1 MDEMAKKNEVKNGS
15 GEVFLPPSE
24 GRIKAGFASSVRGC
38 LDNGIDLNRELVKNP
53 ASTFYGRV
61 NGSSM
66 TGAGIE
72 DEDILVIDKSL
83 QVRDGDIAVCFVDG
97 EFTLKRVKIDGEI
110 IWLLSENANYKPV
123 KVTKENDFA
132 IWGVVTYSIKNVQK
146 KNSGKR
152 NPVGIKKTSRTK
164 K

>member
-1 MDEMAKKNEVKNGS
+1 
-15 GEVFLPPSE
+15 
-24 GRIKAGFASSVRGC
+24 
-38 LDNGIDLNRELVKNP
+38 
-53 ASTFYGRV
+53 
-61 NGSSM
+61 M

>member
-1 MDEMAKKNEVKNGS
+1 MAKKNEVKIGS
-15 GEVFLPPSE
+15 GEVFLPIAD
-24 GRIKAGFASSVRGC
+24 GGIKAGFASPVWGY

-61 NGSSM
+61 SGSSM
-66 TGAGIE
+66 TGVGIE

-110 IWLLSENANYKPV
+110 IWLLPGNPNYKPI

-152 NPVGIKKTSRTK
+152 ISVGREIKTSRAK

>member
-1 MDEMAKKNEVKNGS
+1 MTKKNEVKNGS
-15 GEVFLPPSE
+15 GEVFLPLSE
-24 GRIKAGFASSVRGC
+24 GR
-38 LDNGIDLNRELVKNP
+38 IDLNRELVKNP